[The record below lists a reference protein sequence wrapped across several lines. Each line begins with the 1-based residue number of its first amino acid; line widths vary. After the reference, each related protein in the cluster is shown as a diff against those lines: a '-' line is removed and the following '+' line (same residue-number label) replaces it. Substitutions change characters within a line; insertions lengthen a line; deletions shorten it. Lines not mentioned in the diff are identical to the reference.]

1 MASSAKASALDK
13 LHKLFVE
20 ELTSQLKGGTDPETG
35 ERVAPTA
42 ALLSVIGA
50 TLYRAGVKPT
60 NDNPAVQRLARDFDS
75 LPFKGT
81 PDDDGQP
88 PKAH

>member
-1 MASSAKASALDK
+1 MASAKASALDK

-20 ELTSQLKGGTDPETG
+20 ELTSQLKGSTDPETG

-60 NDNPAVQRLARDFDS
+60 NDNPAHNALARAYQS
-75 LPFKGT
+75 LPFTTADETQK
-81 PDDDGQP
+81 PN
-88 PKAH
+88 